1 MYHNI
6 EGDVFRAS
14 LYGTHFLLFFG
25 GMIMKKLLST
35 VLILCLCVSMCFSLS
50 GCLDIMGEDPM
61 DGMVGIPNTNSYYL
75 GETADIGNGV
85 KFVVNSVRDTNKIG
99 YKETEN
105 NYVVIT
111 YTIKNES
118 DESWSQNP
126 NNITLLLGN
135 TEFEY
140 SSATFSLENSASGF
154 DEINPGLSKKF
165 SIAFETAYKSS
176 EKTYKIKFSEFVL
189 YGESSVSIFL
199 CEKPN

>member
-1 MYHNI
+1 
-6 EGDVFRAS
+6 
-14 LYGTHFLLFFG
+14 
-25 GMIMKKLLST
+25 MKKLLST
-35 VLILCLCVSMCFSLS
+35 LLALCMCISLSFTLS
-50 GCLDIMGEDPM
+50 GCFDVMGEDPL
-61 DGMVGIPNTNSYYL
+61 DGMADRPNTNSYYL

-99 YKETEN
+99 HNETEN
-105 NYVVIT
+105 NYIVIT

-118 DESWSQNP
+118 KEPWSQNP
-126 NNITLLLGN
+126 NDITLLLDN

-140 SSATFSLENSASGF
+140 SSATYSLENSASGF

-165 SIAFETAYKSS
+165 SIAFETAYKST

-199 CEKPN
+199 CESPN

>member
-1 MYHNI
+1 
-6 EGDVFRAS
+6 
-14 LYGTHFLLFFG
+14 
-25 GMIMKKLLST
+25 MKKLLST
-35 VLILCLCVSMCFSLS
+35 LLALCMCLSLFFSLS
-50 GCLDIMGEDPM
+50 GCFDIIGEDPL
-61 DGMVGIPNTNSYYL
+61 DGMIGKPNTNSYYL

-85 KFVVNSVRDTNKIG
+85 KFVVNSVHDTNKIG
-99 YKETEN
+99 YNETEN

-118 DESWSQNP
+118 DEAWSQNP
-126 NNITLLLGN
+126 NDITLLLGN

-140 SSATFSLENSASGF
+140 SSVTYLLENSAS
-154 DEINPGLSKKF
+154 GLSKKF
-165 SIAFETAYKSS
+165 SIAFETAYKST